1 MRKIGIIGVGK
12 MGRAILQGLSS
23 FYPKEY
29 LLSCDLLEESRK
41 FSESL
46 GVRSF
51 KEAKNLAERVDFLIL
66 AVKPKEALGVLGEIS
81 EKMDNSKVLLSI
93 VAGLPTQ
100 KISQA
105 LGENGRILRAMP
117 NLPLLIGEGAIGLCR
132 GPRAE
137 EEDLAFAKSL
147 FSNLGEV
154 VEVRESLMDA
164 VTALS
169 GSGPAYFAL
178 FIEAMIDGGVRMGL
192 SREEALKLCV
202 KTALGTA
209 KMILQGVHPALL
221 KEEVMSPG
229 GTTAEGIYILELKGV
244 RGAIMEALFKAML
257 KAMELSDEGKDLRR

>member
-1 MRKIGIIGVGK
+1 MGK
-12 MGRAILQGLSS
+12 AILQGLST

-29 LLSCDLLEESRK
+29 LLSCDLLEESRR

-46 GVRSF
+46 GIRSLV
-51 KEAKNLAERVDFLIL
+51 EAKILVEEADFLIL
-66 AVKPKEALGVLGEIS
+66 AVKPKEALGVLYDIS

-93 VAGLPTQ
+93 VAGLSTRR
-100 KISQA
+100 ISEA
-105 LGENGRILRAMP
+105 LKEKGRILRGMP
-117 NLPLLIGEGAIGLCR
+117 NLPLVLGEGAIGLCG
-132 GPRAE
+132 GPRAG
-137 EEDLAFAKSL
+137 EEDLKFTKSL

-154 VEVRESLMDA
+154 VEVREDLIDA

-178 FIEAMIDGGVRMGL
+178 FIEAMTDAGVRMGL
-192 SREEALKLCV
+192 SREDALRLSV

-209 KMILQGVHPALL
+209 KMILQGFHPALL

-244 RGAIMEALFKAML
+244 RGAIIEAFFKAML
-257 KAMELSDEGKDLRR
+257 KAKELSDEK